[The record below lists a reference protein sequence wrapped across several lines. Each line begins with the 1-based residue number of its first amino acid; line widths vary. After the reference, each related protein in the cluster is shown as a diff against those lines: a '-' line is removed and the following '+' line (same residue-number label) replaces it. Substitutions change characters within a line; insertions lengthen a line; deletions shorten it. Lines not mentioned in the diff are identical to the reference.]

1 LHLSSDLFRNNN
13 YEKDGRDN
21 VGANMQIIN
30 QAQSAINEAYSKL
43 DNSQRVNTSV
53 NPTFETNSVSAIEG
67 VASPLQRSSV
77 QSVDAPSALINISEQ
92 GKKLLA
98 NEQAEAALLQAS
110 INREDLEQKYKY
122 QLGIEQ
128 FVYHAQRYSQQDVA
142 PPMIE
147 NRAAIEAYSL
157 VQQKVVASVA
167 SNPLEQ

>member
-1 LHLSSDLFRNNN
+1 
-13 YEKDGRDN
+13 
-21 VGANMQIIN
+21 MQIIN

-43 DNSQRVNTSV
+43 DNSQRANTPV
-53 NPTFETNSVSAIEG
+53 NPTIEPNSVSAIEG
-67 VASPLQRSSV
+67 VASQLQLSPV

-92 GKKLLA
+92 GRKLLA
-98 NEQAEAALLQAS
+98 SEQAEAALLQAS

-128 FVYHAQRYSQQDVA
+128 FIYHAQRYSQQDVA
-142 PPMIE
+142 PPIIE